1 MSRKRGPPK
10 NFEDFVPYDG
20 DDGEEEYEETNIEV
34 DPIANRMK
42 PSRQR
47 QSKVKKSHDKA
58 ANTTAR
64 NQSRFFSSFTVYL
77 YF

>member
-10 NFEDFVPYDG
+10 NLQDFVTE
-20 DDGEEEYEETNIEV
+20 DGEEEYEETTTEV
-34 DPIANRMK
+34 DPIANRMNS
-42 PSRQR
+42 SRQR
-47 QSKVKKSHDKA
+47 QSILKKGHDKA

-64 NQSRFFSSFTVYL
+64 NQSRFIVGSFTVYL